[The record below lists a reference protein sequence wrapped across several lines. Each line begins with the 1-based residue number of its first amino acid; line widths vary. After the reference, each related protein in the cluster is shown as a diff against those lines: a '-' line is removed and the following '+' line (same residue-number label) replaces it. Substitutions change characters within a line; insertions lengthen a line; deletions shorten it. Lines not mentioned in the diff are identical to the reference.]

1 MLPGQGETH
10 VRLSEQAYQLIKHKI
25 IVLELPPLSYVDEQA
40 LMEGL
45 QLGRTPIREALH
57 RLAAEGLV
65 FFAPHRGMFV
75 ADISITDLQKIFEVR
90 LPLERVCVRLAAQRA
105 SEGLLLEMHAVLG
118 ELEAAPPGDA
128 RALMAIDERF
138 HYLIYK
144 AAGNEFLYEI
154 LARLH
159 SLSLRLWHLALDRLG
174 DVSAAL
180 RQHAAIAEA
189 LKARDGERAEKL
201 LEEHVLD
208 FQQRIKAVF

>member
-1 MLPGQGETH
+1 M
-10 VRLSEQAYQLIKHKI
+10 RLSEQAYQQIKRKI
-25 IVLELPPLSYVDEQA
+25 IALELAPLSYIDEQA
-40 LMEGL
+40 LMESL

-65 FFAPHRGMFV
+65 FLAPHRGMFV

-90 LPLERVCVRLAAQRA
+90 LALERVCVRLAAQRA
-105 SEGLLLEMHAVLG
+105 SASQLQQMEAVLG
-118 ELEAAPPGDA
+118 ELEAAPAGDA

-138 HYLIYK
+138 HYLIYE
-144 AAGNEFLYEI
+144 ASGNEFLFEI

-180 RQHAAIAEA
+180 RQHAAIAAA
-189 LKARDGERAEKL
+189 LKTRDEERAERL
-201 LEEHVLD
+201 LAEHILD
-208 FQQRIKAVF
+208 FQQRIKAVL